1 MLYELSHRDSAVA
14 RTKQKPRR
22 VLGGLEPE
30 SPLHV
35 ASELRLV
42 VTITELRSRVL
53 VAAGS
58 RGAVHCE

>member
-1 MLYELSHRDSAVA
+1 MA
-14 RTKQKPRR
+14 RTKQKAGR

-30 SPLHV
+30 SPQHV

-58 RGAVHCE
+58 RGAVQCE